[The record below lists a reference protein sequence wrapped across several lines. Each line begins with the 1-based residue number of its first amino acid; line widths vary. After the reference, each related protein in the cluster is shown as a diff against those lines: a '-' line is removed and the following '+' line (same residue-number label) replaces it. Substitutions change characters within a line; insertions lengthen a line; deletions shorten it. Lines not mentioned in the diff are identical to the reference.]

1 MKHGNEPVPDVI
13 EIKELMDERGRSYF
27 ARWFDG
33 LDAVAAAKVTTVL
46 GRMEQGNL
54 GDTKSV
60 GGGVLERR
68 IAFGPGYRIYFGRDD
83 AALIILLGG
92 GTKPRQSRDVELA
105 QALWDEYRAGNMRGT

>member
-1 MKHGNEPVPDVI
+1 MI
-13 EIKELMDERGRSYF
+13 EIKELVDERGRSYF

-33 LDAVAAAKVTTVL
+33 LDAIAAAKVTIVL

-68 IAFGPGYRIYFGRDD
+68 VTFGPGYRVYFGRDGD
-83 AALIILLGG
+83 ALIILLGG
-92 GTKPRQSRDVELA
+92 GTKRRQSRDIEEAQVLWSEYLA
-105 QALWDEYRAGNMRGT
+105 RHRRGA

>member
-1 MKHGNEPVPDVI
+1 MPDVI

-33 LDAVAAAKVTTVL
+33 LDAIAAAKVTTVL

-68 IAFGPGYRIYFGRDD
+68 IAFGPGYRIYFGRDGD
-83 AALIILLGG
+83 TLIILLGG
-92 GTKPRQSRDVELA
+92 GTKKRQSSDIEEAR
-105 QALWDEYRAGNMRGT
+105 ALWSEYTVRHRRGA